1 MNRARDWKAGSYEKN
16 EGVSSAKLALLL
28 SSSFQ
33 LAGEESQQQQQQQA
47 VSSLFSVLMM
57 AFENRSGM
65 MVLRTQLDIAM
76 GKSTF
81 NAKKTA
87 AWGHTQ
93 VVKLGFSQSAT

>member
-33 LAGEESQQQQQQQA
+33 LAGEESQQPA

>member
-1 MNRARDWKAGSYEKN
+1 M
-16 EGVSSAKLALLL
+16 KLHAT
-28 SSSFQ
+28 
-33 LAGEESQQQQQQQA
+33 EDSQQPA

-65 MVLRTQLDIAM
+65 MVLNSEAQLYQLDIAM

-87 AWGHTQ
+87 AARGHSI
-93 VVKLGFSQSAT
+93 V

>member
-1 MNRARDWKAGSYEKN
+1 M
-16 EGVSSAKLALLL
+16 LLKTL
-28 SSSFQ
+28 RQ
-33 LAGEESQQQQQQQA
+33 PA

-65 MVLRTQLDIAM
+65 MVLNSEAQLYQLDIAM

-87 AWGHTQ
+87 AARGLACP
-93 VVKLGFSQSAT
+93 KLFFCENLSLGVNK